1 MVVLHVAGF
10 GRCSGQRFQRRAN
23 MFFKKKKNNWRGEE
37 STSLGVFVGTLCL
50 ALVSWVALMA
60 LSFWIAPH
68 MLRLPGEDGG
78 QMAALCIIFLK

>member
-1 MVVLHVAGF
+1 MWLVLEGAQDSVF
-10 GRCSGQRFQRRAN
+10 KDVQTCS
-23 MFFKKKKNNWRGEE
+23 FKKKKNNWRGEE